1 MINMAKYNLDRFL
14 QAQEH
19 AYSYALE
26 ELKAGRKKVALDIV
40 NPQRA
45 ERLSA
50 QNVGEI
56 LVG

>member
-1 MINMAKYNLDRFL
+1 M
-14 QAQEH
+14 
-19 AYSYALE
+19 LE

-45 ERLSA
+45 ERFSV
-50 QNVGEI
+50 QGIGEI

>member
-1 MINMAKYNLDRFL
+1 MINMDKYNLDRFI

-19 AYSYALE
+19 AYPYMLE

-45 ERLSA
+45 ERFSV
-50 QNVGEI
+50 QGIGEI